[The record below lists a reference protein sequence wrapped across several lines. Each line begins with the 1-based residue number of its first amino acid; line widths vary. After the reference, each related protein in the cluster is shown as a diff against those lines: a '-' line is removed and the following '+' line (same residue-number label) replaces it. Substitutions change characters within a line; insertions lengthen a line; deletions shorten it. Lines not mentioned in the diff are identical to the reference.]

1 MITEEEDTEAG
12 AASSIKEVI
21 GDVEDMVLEVVIV
34 VGDGAMLLI
43 GSVQLRGLVSAAF
56 AGVVEAVVGIASI
69 WLIDAPLPKEF
80 AGQSVG

>member
-43 GSVQLRGLVSAAF
+43 GSVQFRGLVSAAF
-56 AGVVEAVVGIASI
+56 AGAVEAVVGIASI

-80 AGQSVG
+80 ARQSMG